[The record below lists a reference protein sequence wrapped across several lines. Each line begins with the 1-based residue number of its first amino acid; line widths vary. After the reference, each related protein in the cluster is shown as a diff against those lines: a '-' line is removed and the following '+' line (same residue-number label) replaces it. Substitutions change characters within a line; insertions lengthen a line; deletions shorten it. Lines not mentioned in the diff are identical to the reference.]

1 MFMPRSFSQLFSAS
15 SSWYEYW
22 VLPFI
27 ILVAFTVRLKGI
39 TNQPTDWHAF
49 RQADTAS
56 VTREYVKHGID
67 LLYPRYQD
75 LGNIQSGKENPE
87 GYRMVEFPI
96 INALIALILRA
107 WPSLDLVIV
116 SRLVSILFS
125 LGTLVAIYYLGKTWS
140 GAGVGLVA
148 ALVFAVL
155 PYGVFYTRAILPEP
169 FFLTFSTTS
178 ILFFQWWVNEKRL
191 KWYSLSLVSLA
202 IALLLK
208 PIAIFLGPVYA
219 LLAWQAFGWRMIKRW
234 ELVPFV
240 VGAFTPLI
248 LWRRWIAHYP
258 EGIPA
263 FTWLLNGDP
272 EPDKSLLYNWFT
284 KPTGTR
290 LKPFWFRWL
299 FWERMT
305 KLIAG
310 YVGVFFMAFGLGRLE
325 LRSSSWWKYLAWWVS
340 ILLYFLVIATG
351 NVRHDYY
358 QVIVIPI
365 VSLTMAL
372 GLVWLGNII
381 RTVKTPLIQLIL
393 ATLLV
398 VSFVRMI
405 AYADSFV
412 AGYYSTRPDWEKAGR
427 IADQVLPVNAKVIA
441 PAFGDTAFLF
451 QTNRTGWPIGY
462 DIDKKIAAGATHY
475 VTTSYDDE
483 ARELEAQY
491 ETVIKVPEVL
501 ILDLRKPRQ

>member
-155 PYGVFYTRAILPEP
+155 PYGVFYLSP
-169 FFLTFSTTS
+169 FF
-178 ILFFQWWVNEKRL
+178 
-191 KWYSLSLVSLA
+191 
-202 IALLLK
+202 
-208 PIAIFLGPVYA
+208 
-219 LLAWQAFGWRMIKRW
+219 
-234 ELVPFV
+234 
-240 VGAFTPLI
+240 
-248 LWRRWIAHYP
+248 
-258 EGIPA
+258 
-263 FTWLLNGDP
+263 
-272 EPDKSLLYNWFT
+272 
-284 KPTGTR
+284 
-290 LKPFWFRWL
+290 
-299 FWERMT
+299 
-305 KLIAG
+305 
-310 YVGVFFMAFGLGRLE
+310 
-325 LRSSSWWKYLAWWVS
+325 
-340 ILLYFLVIATG
+340 
-351 NVRHDYY
+351 
-358 QVIVIPI
+358 
-365 VSLTMAL
+365 
-372 GLVWLGNII
+372 
-381 RTVKTPLIQLIL
+381 
-393 ATLLV
+393 
-398 VSFVRMI
+398 
-405 AYADSFV
+405 
-412 AGYYSTRPDWEKAGR
+412 
-427 IADQVLPVNAKVIA
+427 
-441 PAFGDTAFLF
+441 
-451 QTNRTGWPIGY
+451 
-462 DIDKKIAAGATHY
+462 
-475 VTTSYDDE
+475 
-483 ARELEAQY
+483 
-491 ETVIKVPEVL
+491 
-501 ILDLRKPRQ
+501 